1 MYIAN
6 LRVTY
11 ETTSHDVLSRM
22 TLDDDGKEQLYKALL
37 AQENIEEVVI
47 LQTCNRFEVF
57 FSGKGEEKGMPQ
69 ARKVILNTFGANTA
83 RYVTEDLWVDT
94 IGHLFRL
101 VSSIDSLIV
110 GENQILAQVKESFG
124 YANER
129 NYCGRV
135 LRPTFQKALSVGKRV
150 RTETQI
156 SKGKVSVAS
165 AAVDLANGRE
175 SLDGKKVV
183 MVGSGKM
190 ASLLAE
196 YLCTFN
202 LDELVVVG
210 RTPERLEEFCCT
222 YPARPQSF
230 DQLERELL
238 DADVLFSATACPNV
252 LISRDMVEQAMEER
266 ESPLTVVD
274 IAMPED
280 VDPTISDIPFVNF
293 MGLDDLRG
301 ISERNRVLRQEEAT
315 RAENIISEE
324 IETFM
329 GSLQHFHLQNLLSH
343 LNLYTEQIRERE
355 LGKAKSMLGEL
366 DQKTEIVID
375 GLSKSLM
382 KKFMHNFMTALRE
395 YPGDSEEM
403 KSFVHIFIG
412 SNLQPEDGGATSKP
426 TGHPEGIP
434 VGHPVGIPI
443 GHPANIPMGHPDT
456 VPVEA
461 RDTEVEP
468 DVPRGPDEKT

>member
-11 ETTSHDVLSRM
+11 ETASHDVLSRM
-22 TLDDDGKEQLYKALL
+22 ALDDDGKEHLYKALL
-37 AQENIEEVVI
+37 AHDNIDEVVI

-57 FSGKGEEKGMPQ
+57 FSGKGEEKGTPQ

-124 YANER
+124 YANGR

-150 RTETQI
+150 RTETNI

-165 AAVDLANGRE
+165 AAVDLANERVALTGR
-175 SLDGKKVV
+175 KVV

-196 YLCTFN
+196 YLCTFAV
-202 LDELVVVG
+202 DELVVVG
-210 RTPERLEEFCCT
+210 RTPEHLEEFCCQ

-230 DQLERELL
+230 DELENELK
-238 DADVLFSATACPNV
+238 DADVLFSATSCPNV
-252 LISRDMVEQAMEER
+252 LVTRDMVERVIDER
-266 ESPLTVVD
+266 ERPITIVD

-293 MGLDDLRG
+293 LGLDDLRE
-301 ISERNRVLRQEEAT
+301 ISVRNKALRQGEAT
-315 RAENIISEE
+315 RVEEIISDE

-343 LNLYTEQIRERE
+343 LNLYTEQIRQRE
-355 LGKAKSMLGEL
+355 LGKAMSMLGEL
-366 DQKTEIVID
+366 DPKTEIVVD

-382 KKFMHNFMTALRE
+382 KKFMHNFMSALRE

-412 SNLQPEDGGATSKP
+412 SNLQPEDGGSSLEA

-434 VGHPVGIPI
+434 MDHPAGVPMGGHP
-443 GHPANIPMGHPDT
+443 
-456 VPVEA
+456 
-461 RDTEVEP
+461 TEEEQ
-468 DVPRGPDEKT
+468 DVPRGTDEKA

>member
-11 ETTSHDVLSRM
+11 ETASHDVLSRM
-22 TLDDDGKEQLYKALL
+22 ALDEKGKEELYLALL
-37 AQENIEEVVI
+37 AQDNIDEVVI

-57 FSGKGEEKGMPQ
+57 FSGKGEEKGTPQ

-83 RYVTEDLWVDT
+83 RYVIEDLWVDT

-150 RTETQI
+150 RTETKI

-165 AAVDLANGRE
+165 AAVDLANE
-175 SLDGKKVV
+175 KETLNGKKVV
-183 MVGSGKM
+183 MVGSGRM

-196 YLCTFN
+196 YLCTFD
-202 LDELVVVG
+202 LKELAVVG
-210 RTPERLEEFCCT
+210 RTPERLEEFCCK

-230 DQLERELL
+230 EELEDELGN
-238 DADVLFSATACPNV
+238 ADVLFSATSCPNV
-252 LISRDMVEQAMEER
+252 LVSRDMVERIIDAR
-266 ESPLTVVD
+266 EKPITIVD

-280 VDPTISDIPFVNF
+280 VDPTIVDIPFITF
-293 MGLDDLRG
+293 LGLDDLRG
-301 ISERNRVLRQEEAT
+301 ISERNKALRQEEAT
-315 RAENIISEE
+315 KVEGIISEE
-324 IETFM
+324 IEAFM

-343 LNLYTEQIRERE
+343 LNLYTEEIRKRE
-355 LGKAKSMLGEL
+355 LGKAVTMLGDM

-382 KKFMHNFMTALRE
+382 KKFMHNFMSALRE

-412 SNLQPEDGGATSKP
+412 SNLQPEEGGSQPAPS
-426 TGHPEGIP
+426 
-434 VGHPVGIPI
+434 
-443 GHPANIPMGHPDT
+443 GHPAGVPMGHPAG
-456 VPVEA
+456 VPMDGQA
-461 RDTEVEP
+461 TEVET
-468 DVPRGPDEKT
+468 DVPRGTDEKA

>member
-11 ETTSHDVLSRM
+11 ETASHDVLSRM
-22 TLDDDGKEQLYKALL
+22 TLDDDAKEHLYKALV
-37 AQENIEEVVI
+37 AQDNIDEVVI

-57 FSGKGEEKGMPQ
+57 FSGKGEEKGTVQ

-83 RYVTEDLWVDT
+83 RYLTEDLWVDT

-110 GENQILAQVKESFG
+110 GENQILAQVKEGFG

-150 RTETQI
+150 RTETKI
-156 SKGKVSVAS
+156 SNGKVSVAS
-165 AAVDLANGRE
+165 AAVDLANGRTP
-175 SLDGKKVV
+175 LDGKRVI

-202 LDELVVVG
+202 VDDLTVVG
-210 RTPERLEEFCCT
+210 RTPERLEQFCCE
-222 YPARPQSF
+222 YPARPLTF
-230 DQLERELL
+230 DDLEKELGN
-238 DADVLFSATACPNV
+238 ADVLFSATSCPHV
-252 LISRDMVEQAMEER
+252 LISRDMIERVMDER
-266 ESPLTVVD
+266 ERELTVMD

-280 VDPTISDIPFVNF
+280 VDPTISNIPLVHFF
-293 MGLDDLRG
+293 GLDDLRE
-301 ISERNRVLRQEEAT
+301 ISERNKAMRQEEAVLV
-315 RAENIISEE
+315 EGIISEE

-343 LNLYTEQIRERE
+343 LNLYTEQIRQRE
-355 LGKAKSMLGEL
+355 LGKAMSMLGDR
-366 DQKTEIVID
+366 DQKTEIIID

-412 SNLQPEDGGATSKP
+412 SHFLPEEGESP
-426 TGHPEGIP
+426 QSQTGHPEG
-434 VGHPVGIPI
+434 VPI
-443 GHPANIPMGHPDT
+443 GHPAGIPMGHPAGFPMGIKDEE
-456 VPVEA
+456 VEA
-461 RDTEVEP
+461 
-468 DVPRGPDEKT
+468 DVPRGPDEKA

>member
-11 ETTSHDVLSRM
+11 ETASHDVLSRM
-22 TLDDDGKEQLYKALL
+22 TLDDDAKDQLYRALM
-37 AQENIEEVVI
+37 AQDNIEEVVI

-83 RYVTEDLWVDT
+83 RYLFEDLWIDT
-94 IGHLFRL
+94 IDHLFRL

-110 GENQILAQVKESFG
+110 GENQILAQVKEAFS
-124 YANER
+124 YSNEH

-150 RTETQI
+150 RTETKI

-165 AAVDLANGRE
+165 AAVDLTNDRV
-175 SLDGKKVV
+175 SIDGKKVV
-183 MVGSGKM
+183 MVGSGRM

-196 YLCTFN
+196 YLCTF
-202 LDELVVVG
+202 DVGELVVIG
-210 RTPERLEEFCCT
+210 RTPERLEQFCCE
-222 YPARPQSF
+222 YPARPQPF
-230 DQLERELL
+230 DDLEGELV
-238 DADVLFSATACPNV
+238 DADVMFSATSCPNV
-252 LISRDMVEQAMEER
+252 LISRDLIER
-266 ESPLTVVD
+266 VMDERSSALTVVD

-280 VDPTISDIPFVNF
+280 VDPTITDLPFVNF
-293 MGLDDLRG
+293 YGLDDLRD
-301 ISERNRVLRQEEAT
+301 ISDRNKVLRQEEAT
-315 RAENIISEE
+315 AVEAIITEE

-329 GSLQHFHLQNLLSH
+329 GSLQQFHLQNLLSH
-343 LNLYTEQIRERE
+343 LNLYTEEIRRRE
-355 LGKAKSMLGEL
+355 LGKAVSMLGEL
-366 DQKTEIVID
+366 DQKTEIVIE

-412 SNLQPEDGGATSKP
+412 SHLQPEEGGIPPAP
-426 TGHPEGIP
+426 TGHPEGVP
-434 VGHPVGIPI
+434 M
-443 GHPANIPMGHPDT
+443 GHPAGIPMGHPAGIPMG
-456 VPVEA
+456 VKEEEVEA
-461 RDTEVEP
+461 
-468 DVPRGPDEKT
+468 DVPRGSDEKA